1 MVVVAES
8 VPWQS
13 KCVSPGRYS
22 TTRPTAVGC
31 VLAVCSMQ
39 CCGRRRRGWL
49 WHTTCPARRVRFRPS
64 RGDGMW
70 HCVAPRA
77 ARRSGR
83 IEVLGWDTASRTAL
97 CLFGRGCASEAALV
111 RRSPVH
117 GWRCQPALRHSLRTP
132 VTTAA
137 RSTGVLLASRSA
149 SAERELSQPLALA
162 MVP

>member
-149 SAERELSQPLALA
+149 SADRELSQPLALA